1 MGEIMIVFWVLLSI
15 ALFAVFAALLTSFV
29 CFLRVFYSPRKKCRE
44 EYPIPKG
51 EIYEEYREQM
61 TEWIKE
67 MRKREHRCVEIT
79 SFDGLTLRGKYYEQK
94 KGAPIDI
101 LFHGYRGWAERDLC
115 GGINR
120 CFSIG
125 HNALVVDHRACGE
138 SDGHVITFGINE
150 SRDCEDWVKFV
161 LREIDPNAEI
171 YLGGVSMGAATVMI
185 AAGRKLPKQVRAA
198 VADCGY
204 TSAKEIIEKVIQEMK
219 LPPKLLYPFVK
230 LGAKLFGRFDLEEC
244 SPIEGM
250 RNAKI
255 PVIFFHGDTDDFVP
269 YEMSRQNYE
278 ACQTKKR
285 LVTVEGAGHGLA
297 YPKDT
302 ALYCSE
308 LQSFFESI

>member
-1 MGEIMIVFWVLLSI
+1 MRLFWIFLSVVF
-15 ALFAVFAALLTSFV
+15 FAAFVVLLTSFI
-29 CFLRVFYSPRKKCRE
+29 CFLRVFYSPRRKQKE
-44 EYPIPKG
+44 EYPIPEG

-67 MRKREHRCVEIT
+67 MRRREHRSVEIT
-79 SFDGLTLRGKYYEQK
+79 SFDGLKLRGKYYEQK

-120 CFSIG
+120 CFSIE
-125 HNALVVDHRACGE
+125 HNALVVDHRASGE
-138 SDGHVITFGINE
+138 SEGHVITFGINE
-150 SRDCEDWVKFV
+150 SRDCEDWVNFV

-185 AAGRKLPKQVRAA
+185 AAGRELPKQVKAA

-204 TSAKEIIEKVIQEMK
+204 TSAKEIIEKVIGEMK
-219 LPPKLLYPFVK
+219 LPPRLLYPFVK
-230 LGAKLFGRFDLEEC
+230 LGAKIFGRFDLEET

-250 RNAKI
+250 KNAKI

-269 YEMSRQNYE
+269 FEMSRQNYE

-285 LVTVEGAGHGLA
+285 LVTVKGAGHGLA
-297 YPKDT
+297 YPKNPQNYVT
-302 ALYCSE
+302 E
-308 LQSFFESI
+308 LRDFFELL

>member
-1 MGEIMIVFWVLLSI
+1 MGLLLILLSLI
-15 ALFAVFAALLTSFV
+15 SLAVVVTLLTSLI
-29 CFLRVFYSPRKKCRE
+29 CFLRVFYSPRKKCTE
-44 EYPIPKG
+44 EYPIPEG

-61 TEWIKE
+61 TEWIRE
-67 MRKREHRCVEIT
+67 MRKREHRSVEIT
-79 SFDGLTLRGKYYEQK
+79 SFDGLTLRGKYYEQN

-125 HNALVVDHRACGE
+125 HNALVVDHRASGE
-138 SDGHVITFGINE
+138 SEGRVITFGIKE
-150 SRDCEDWVKFV
+150 SRDCEEWVRFV

-185 AAGRKLPKQVRAA
+185 AAGRELPKQVRAA

-230 LGAKLFGRFDLEEC
+230 LGAKFYGNFDLEEC

-250 RNAKI
+250 WNAKI

-269 YEMSRQNYE
+269 FEMSVQNFE
-278 ACQTKKR
+278 ACITKKR
-285 LVTVEGAGHGLA
+285 FVTVEGAGHGLA
-297 YPKDT
+297 YPK
-302 ALYCSE
+302 APARYCTE
-308 LQSFFESI
+308 LNDFFENI

>member
-1 MGEIMIVFWVLLSI
+1 MGLLLILLSLI
-15 ALFAVFAALLTSFV
+15 LLIVVVALLTSLI
-29 CFLRVFYSPRKKCRE
+29 CFLRVFYAPRKKCTE
-44 EYPIPKG
+44 EYPIPEG

-61 TEWIKE
+61 TEWIRE
-67 MRKREHRCVEIT
+67 MRKREHRSVEIT
-79 SFDGLTLRGKYYEQK
+79 SFDGLTLRGKYYEQN

-125 HNALVVDHRACGE
+125 HNALVVDHRASGE
-138 SDGHVITFGINE
+138 SEGRVITFGIKE
-150 SRDCEDWVKFV
+150 SRDCEEWVRFV
-161 LREIDPNAEI
+161 LREIGPNAEI

-185 AAGRKLPKQVRAA
+185 AAGRELPKQVRAA

-230 LGAKLFGRFDLEEC
+230 LGAKLFGHVDLEEC

-269 YEMSRQNYE
+269 FEMSVQNFE
-278 ACQTKKR
+278 ACITKKR
-285 LVTVEGAGHGLA
+285 FVTVEGAGHGLA
-297 YPKDT
+297 YPKDP
-302 ALYCSE
+302 ARYCTE
-308 LQSFFESI
+308 LNDFFENI